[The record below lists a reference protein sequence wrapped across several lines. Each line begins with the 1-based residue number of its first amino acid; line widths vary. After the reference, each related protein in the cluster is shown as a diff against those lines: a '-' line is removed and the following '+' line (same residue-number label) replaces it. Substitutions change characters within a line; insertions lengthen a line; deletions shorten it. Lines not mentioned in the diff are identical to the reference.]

1 VVSGPAIGGA
11 DTAPLLEINGLT
23 VTIGSGPN
31 ALTAV
36 RGIDLTLQRGE
47 SLGVVGESG
56 AGKSLSMLSVT
67 SLLPKNARLSW
78 ARMAVNGVELIG
90 LRNRELRKIRGAEVG
105 MIFQDPMTSLNPVFT
120 VGRQVGE
127 AIKIHNP
134 GMSRRAIDGAA
145 IELLAS
151 VAIPSPK
158 ERISSYPFEL
168 SGGMRQRV
176 MIAIAIANN
185 PALLIADEPTTALTS
200 RSRRRYSAA
209 GAARRRTGHGPRA
222 HHPRP
227 GRDRQHGRPGGRH
240 VRGRIVEE
248 RTTTDLFA
256 DPRHLT
262 RSAPGLH
269 PAARRDELAHRGI
282 PGTRGPAP
290 RLAAAPSR
298 QGAGR
303 HSRLQDMTRSSR
315 GWEVNGWRASS
326 PPRLDRRRAP
336 ARRYVTPISADGS
349 GDRMTTSEALLRHA
363 TDVESVTGQ
372 STTSPLLSVRNLVR
386 SSRSGRRPVNSA
398 SESCGQWMTSPSIW
412 HRARC

>member
-1 VVSGPAIGGA
+1 M
-11 DTAPLLEINGLT
+11 
-23 VTIGSGPN
+23 TIGSGPN

-67 SLLPKNARLSW
+67 SLLPKNARLGGS
-78 ARMAVNGVELIG
+78 VKLNGIELIG

-158 ERISSYPFEL
+158 ERVSSYPFEL

-185 PALLIADEPTTALTS
+185 PALLIADEPTTALDVTIQAQIL
-200 RSRRRYSAA
+200 RLLQRLADERDMALVLITHDLGVIA
-209 GAARRRTGHGPRA
+209 GMV
-222 HHPRP
+222 
-227 GRDRQHGRPGGRH
+227 DRVAVMYG
-240 VRGRIVEE
+240 GRIVEE
-248 RTTTDLFA
+248 RPTTDLFA
-256 DPRHLT
+256 DPRHPYTKALLACIP
-262 RSAPGLH
+262 RP
-269 PAARRDELAHRGI
+269 DETNLRIAGI
-282 PGTRGPAP
+282 PGTPAVLRPAP
-290 RLAAAPSR
+290 RGCAFAPRCVDAMPSAR
-298 QGAGR
+298 T
-303 HSRLQDMTRSSR
+303 STRSSKGVEGSR
-315 GWEVNGWRASS
+315 VACIVATPPGS
-326 PPRLDRRRAP
+326 PPS
-336 ARRYVTPISADGS
+336 ARRQARRSDQRADRS
-349 GDRMTTSEALLRHA
+349 GDRMTTSEALPGA
-363 TDVESVTGQ
+363 PADVESVTG
-372 STTSPLLSVRNLVR
+372 
-386 SSRSGRRPVNSA
+386 RRPRRRCCPSA
-398 SESCGQWMTSPSIW
+398 TW
-412 HRARC
+412 

>member
-1 VVSGPAIGGA
+1 MVSGPVVSGSAIGGA

-67 SLLPKNARLSW
+67 SLLPKNARLGGS
-78 ARMAVNGVELIG
+78 VKLNGVELIG

-145 IELLAS
+145 IDLLAS

-185 PALLIADEPTTALTS
+185 PALLIADEPTTALDVTIQAQIL
-200 RSRRRYSAA
+200 RLLERLADERDMALVLITHDLGVIA
-209 GAARRRTGHGPRA
+209 GMV
-222 HHPRP
+222 
-227 GRDRQHGRPGGRH
+227 DRVAVMYG
-240 VRGRIVEE
+240 GRIVEE

-256 DPRHLT
+256 DPRHPYTKALLACIP
-262 RSAPGLH
+262 RP
-269 PAARRDELAHRGI
+269 DETNLRIAGI
-282 PGTRGPAP
+282 PGTPAVLRPAP
-290 RLAAAPSR
+290 RGCSFAPRCVDVIADCKDIDPQLEGLGGERVACIVAAPP
-298 QGAGR
+298 G
-303 HSRLQDMTRSSR
+303 
-315 GWEVNGWRASS
+315 S
-326 PPRLDRRRAP
+326 PPSARRAG
-336 ARRYVTPISADGS
+336 TSLQSAAPTAQG
-349 GDRMTTSEALLRHA
+349 TE
-363 TDVESVTGQ
+363 
-372 STTSPLLSVRNLVR
+372 
-386 SSRSGRRPVNSA
+386 
-398 SESCGQWMTSPSIW
+398 
-412 HRARC
+412 